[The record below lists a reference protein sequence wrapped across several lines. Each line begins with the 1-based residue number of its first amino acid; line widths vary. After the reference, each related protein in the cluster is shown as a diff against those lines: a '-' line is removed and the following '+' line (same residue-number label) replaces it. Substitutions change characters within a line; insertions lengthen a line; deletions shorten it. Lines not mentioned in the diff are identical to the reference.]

1 MNVLKG
7 QFYMASIRSEGQFN
21 TIIYEDVDTFRNVL
35 DRWVVLMNLA
45 DMQALQLK
53 DGDCVNIKNDTGIMK
68 DVYVKSYLLPPGNIA
83 TYFPESNVLI
93 PAIPDSQSQT
103 PAYKSVI
110 VSISPAT

>member
-1 MNVLKG
+1 
-7 QFYMASIRSEGQFN
+7 
-21 TIIYEDVDTFRNVL
+21 
-35 DRWVVLMNLA
+35 MNLA